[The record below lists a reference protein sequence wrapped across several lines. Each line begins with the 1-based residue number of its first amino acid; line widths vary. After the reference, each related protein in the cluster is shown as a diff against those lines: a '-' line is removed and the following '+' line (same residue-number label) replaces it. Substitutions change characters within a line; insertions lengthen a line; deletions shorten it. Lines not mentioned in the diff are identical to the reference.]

1 MPVKPVSIPTFLQRM
16 LLLACALSAV
26 AVCAMAAEAPANEP
40 LARLLSKLPNEP
52 LAVVLFPDIRRLP
65 AMLSASAA
73 GKVYQDQQYADGREA
88 ARKLL
93 KDWAGADVFAL
104 WDAAVPQVTGPV
116 ALVVAPAPDGSG
128 ALHATLLLTAI
139 DAPGADA
146 LQEAAGRLR
155 AAAHSPLEGLRVL
168 PLVAGELPAAPHA
181 WAARLASFS
190 GFLRVELRPR
200 ALHAAL
206 AAGEKQAL
214 PRWLGGLKGLADRD
228 LERVSFESAADGPG
242 FRDLARVEWAEGA
255 AGTRVILAQGLRDN
269 PKPWKGLMSAL
280 PGGQDVSL
288 LVQSDFSALG
298 EALPVGLQAL
308 ERELRGKKWTRLHG
322 EEEDTAAPERFT
334 FLTSPLSGSFGLCG
348 SPTLTGEARI
358 VMAAAT
364 KGAKPD
370 DLRGIL
376 AEKLALLGADF
387 QTKDG
392 AARIGE
398 HAPLAA
404 AFQGRGLFPAP
415 VIGFS
420 PGWLWL
426 CSNTGAYGELVNAFA
441 GAKVL
446 ANDTLPPP
454 LFQAPAPPDGAPTAA
469 TEAPSALRLQV
480 NLNSVLPL
488 VYAAWLLSPE
498 GPQIGSWKVPESLL
512 PKNPALFNKRF
523 GIFLA
528 EAVRE
533 GRVLTAAARGPVPG
547 GGLLPLALLAQCAE
561 AVDDLKA
568 RRASALRE
576 RLKLIEELKTPAPAM
591 PPEGKT
597 P

>member
-1 MPVKPVSIPTFLQRM
+1 MPVKPVSSLKLLPRM
-16 LLLACALSAV
+16 LLFVCMLSAW
-26 AVCAMAAEAPANEP
+26 AGCAMAAEAPVNEP
-40 LARLLSKLPNEP
+40 LARLLSKLPDEP
-52 LAVVLFPDIRRLP
+52 LAVALLPDIRRLP
-65 AMLSASAA
+65 ATLSASAV

-104 WDAAVPQVTGPV
+104 WDAAVPQVTGPAV
-116 ALVVAPAPDGSG
+116 LAVAPAPDGSG
-128 ALHATLLLTAI
+128 ALQVTLLLSAI
-139 DAPGADA
+139 DAPGAAA
-146 LQEAAGRLR
+146 LQEAAGSLR
-155 AAAHSPLEGLRVL
+155 AAARSPLEGLRVL
-168 PLVAGELPAAPHA
+168 PLVAGELPAVSHA
-181 WAARLASFS
+181 WAARLAGFG
-190 GFLRVELRPR
+190 GFLRIELRPR

-206 AAGEKQAL
+206 AASEKHAL
-214 PRWLGGLKGLADRD
+214 PRWLDGLKNLADRD

-255 AGTRVILAQGLRDN
+255 AGTRVALAQGLRDN
-269 PKPWKGLMSAL
+269 PKSWKGLMSAL

-288 LVQSDFSALG
+288 LVQSDFTALG

-322 EEEDTAAPERFT
+322 DEEDAAAPGRFA
-334 FLTSPLSGSFGLCG
+334 FLTGPLSGSFGLCG

-358 VMAAAT
+358 VVAAAT
-364 KGAKPD
+364 RGAQPD
-370 DLRGIL
+370 DLRGTL

-387 QTKDG
+387 QAKDG

-441 GAKVL
+441 GARVL
-446 ANDTLPPP
+446 ASDALPPP
-454 LFQAPAPPDGAPTAA
+454 LFQAPAPPEGAPAA
-469 TEAPSALRLQV
+469 ETPSALRLQV

-498 GPQIGSWKVPESLL
+498 GPRIGAWKVPETLL

-568 RRASALRE
+568 RRASVLRD
-576 RLKLIEELKTPAPAM
+576 RLKLIEELKTPAPAA